1 VTENDLASPLEAFKM
16 TSNSSE
22 QTKFEI
28 EDIGTEASQ
37 TREPEGLQVE
47 EMQTQA
53 STLKPLRRGVY

>member
-1 VTENDLASPLEAFKM
+1 MASPLEAFKM

-28 EDIGTEASQ
+28 EDIRTEASQ
-37 TREPEGLQVE
+37 TRQPEGLQVE

-53 STLKPLRRGVY
+53 ISTLKPLRRGVY